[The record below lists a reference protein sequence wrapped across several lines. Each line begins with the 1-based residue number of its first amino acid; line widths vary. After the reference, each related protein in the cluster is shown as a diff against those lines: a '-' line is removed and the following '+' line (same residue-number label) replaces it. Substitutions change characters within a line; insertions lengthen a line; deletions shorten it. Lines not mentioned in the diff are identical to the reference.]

1 MVKYL
6 SSYIFEIRNRDIIP
20 CATENIAVVDDNDSR
35 ILKFKI
41 PAVIDDVDITDK
53 ILAIRYVNALG
64 QFDTFFSDT
73 REIKTDGDK
82 RYIIFPWYL
91 SQKATAASGTLTY
104 DISVYD
110 GHITDAAE
118 EGQYILH
125 TKP

>member
-6 SSYIFEIRNRDIIP
+6 SSYIFEIRNRDIVP

-82 RYIIFPWYL
+82 KYITFPWYL

-104 DISVYD
+104 DISIYD

-118 EGQYILH
+118 EG
-125 TKP
+125 

>member
-6 SSYIFEIRNRDIIP
+6 SSYIFEIRNRDIVP
-20 CATENIAVVDDNDSR
+20 CATENIAVV
-35 ILKFKI
+35 
-41 PAVIDDVDITDK
+41 DDVDITDK

-73 REIKTDGDK
+73 REVTNDGEK

-104 DISVYD
+104 DISIYD

-118 EGQYILH
+118 EG
-125 TKP
+125 

>member
-6 SSYIFEIRNRDIIP
+6 SSYIFEIRNRDIVP

-53 ILAIRYVNALG
+53 I
-64 QFDTFFSDT
+64 
-73 REIKTDGDK
+73 
-82 RYIIFPWYL
+82 PWYL

-104 DISVYD
+104 DISIYD

-118 EGQYILH
+118 EG
-125 TKP
+125 